1 MKQLNLK
8 PQTIKMA
15 EYDLLGGGIGQATE
29 INYVGQVS
37 PNRPRP
43 NNFKRTVTGTA
54 IPQRKTNR
62 VEINIDFDKVAQ
74 MEAEL
79 AAGTLYTYDW
89 E

>member
-15 EYDLLGGGIGQATE
+15 EFE
-29 INYVGQVS
+29 IELDGCIPSNVKYSGQVS

-43 NNFKRTVTGTA
+43 NNFKRTATGTA